1 MNIISIL
8 YVISELIISLSY
20 WLWPIVA
27 LVFLLIFKGDIKGL
41 LKRMVA
47 GKVLGQEFKFSE
59 DIDKFQKVTEI
70 AVEEV
75 EKPISG
81 EKLIQEIPEFYDKD
95 FKIY

>member
-1 MNIISIL
+1 
-8 YVISELIISLSY
+8 
-20 WLWPIVA
+20 
-27 LVFLLIFKGDIKGL
+27 
-41 LKRMVA
+41 MVA